1 MRSIAVI
8 IMLCFLPVV
17 LSSQVEISPARIDF
31 GEVGTSLVGATYY
44 EAITITNTSAED
56 LLLDVW
62 FVNHGEWNVAL
73 GTLVPFRIDS
83 QAVAPNKTLRL
94 SFQMAFLGWG
104 PTPFLTYKD
113 SIWVGVRRKGQSV
126 KDRQVIPVPVSA
138 KVIEAD
144 RPFVSAEK
152 GLADEFCRCFI
163 PEDTPPNSSIET
175 LEFLIFNPYS
185 PTNTDTLWV
194 DSLQIEEV
202 NGNGI
207 PAGRVQEKVNTYDTV
222 APYDWMNGQLPRSH
236 SQPLPVYVLPG
247 MRARVLAGVPR
258 FQPGNKQSVARA
270 FIRRPRDGRTWVL
283 EDTLQY
289 YLGLHEAPPVGA
301 GPGRDPIVMTPP
313 IDITTQD
320 GISMNKCGL
329 PDETP
334 LWADTV
340 YITGPRQ
347 DAIELKKR
355 TGSDSLPE
363 LPARL
368 ECFNSDVNYNIEVY
382 RARTTP
388 GITVDTI
395 VVEYHY
401 DDPVAGR
408 VDGIAKR
415 PFTIIIEPRTS
426 GGIWVEEEP
435 AGTLTAIPNPAVDR
449 IRFEWRSFSR
459 KEAIGVRLFD
469 ALGRDVLGRPVA
481 FELSGS
487 VEIDI
492 SSLPAGTYRAVVEG
506 REGDVLA
513 VRSVMVIR

>member
-1 MRSIAVI
+1 MRNLVAL
-8 IMLCFLPVV
+8 IMFCFLPVV
-17 LSSQVEISPARIDF
+17 SSGQVEISPAAIDF

-44 EAITITNTSAED
+44 EAVTITNTSAED

-83 QAVAPNKTLRL
+83 QKVEPGKAVRL

-113 SIWVGVRRKGQSV
+113 SIWVGVRRKGQSAE
-126 KDRQVIPVPVSA
+126 DRQVIPIPVSA

-144 RPFVSAEK
+144 RPFASAEK
-152 GLADEFCRCFI
+152 GLSGEFCRCFI
-163 PEDTPPNSSIET
+163 PEDSPPGSSIET

-207 PAGRVQEKVNTYDTV
+207 PAGRVQETVHTYDTV
-222 APYDWMNGQLPRSH
+222 APYDWMSGQLPRSH

-270 FIRRPRDGRTWVL
+270 FIRRPRDGKTWVL

-289 YLGLHEAPPVGA
+289 YLGIYDSSPVGVI
-301 GPGRDPIVMTPP
+301 PGRDPVVMAPP
-313 IDITTQD
+313 LDVTGQDI
-320 GISMNKCGL
+320 ISMNKCGL
-329 PDETP
+329 SDGTP

-340 YITGPRQ
+340 YIRGPRQ
-347 DAIELKKR
+347 DAIDLVQQ
-355 TGSDSLPE
+355 TGSTGLPTF
-363 LPARL
+363 PARL
-368 ECFNSDVNYNIEVY
+368 ECFDSDVGYNIEVH

-388 GITVDTI
+388 GTTVDTI

-401 DDPVAGR
+401 EDPVAGR
-408 VDGIAKR
+408 VEGIVKR
-415 PFTIIIEPRTS
+415 PFTIIIEPRTT
-426 GGIWVEEEP
+426 GVVMREEEP
-435 AGTLTAIPNPAVDR
+435 FGTLTAIPNPAADR
-449 IRFEWRSFSR
+449 IR
-459 KEAIGVRLFD
+459 
-469 ALGRDVLGRPVA
+469 
-481 FELSGS
+481 
-487 VEIDI
+487 
-492 SSLPAGTYRAVVEG
+492 
-506 REGDVLA
+506 
-513 VRSVMVIR
+513 